1 MDTSTNEM
9 INILKYDHLLI
20 ISTYTRTVLILV
32 AVLIG
37 VMLLV
42 IVISW
47 QLTLLMTTFA
57 TYYSIFVDILL
68 VIASAI
74 ALLIAFVKKIY
85 EKYPLNV
92 GLAIIYSICV
102 ATAIGLWN
110 LDVAITIQLVACV
123 LDLTIFTSA
132 LLIGAL
138 IETSLMDS
146 FKVLLIILSVISAI
160 IISAMVIV
168 YLFQQ
173 NMTIFYSH
181 FTVGKSRY
189 RLFYPNYTLAALL
202 LYIMFS
208 TALPITDDLVYT
220 MRNNWNVTNSTGFSL
235 YNDTTL

>member
-1 MDTSTNEM
+1 MDTSTNEL

-32 AVLIG
+32 TVLIG

-42 IVISW
+42 ISC
-47 QLTLLMTTFA
+47 Q
-57 TYYSIFVDILL
+57 L
-68 VIASAI
+68 VIASVM
-74 ALLIAFVKKIY
+74 ALMIAFVKKIY

-102 ATAIGLWN
+102 ASATGLWN
-110 LDVAITIQLVACV
+110 LDVAITIQLVPFV
-123 LDLTIFTSA
+123 INLTIFTSA
-132 LLIGAL
+132 LLIGAS

-173 NMTIFYSH
+173 NVKVVIILFKCAEILLFIMTIFYSY

-220 MRNNWNVTNSTGFSL
+220 IKNNWNVTNSTGFSL

>member
-1 MDTSTNEM
+1 MDTSTNEL

-32 AVLIG
+32 ALLIG
-37 VMLLV
+37 VMLL
-42 IVISW
+42 IIIISC
-47 QLTLLMTTFA
+47 Q
-57 TYYSIFVDILL
+57 L
-68 VIASAI
+68 VIASVI
-74 ALLIAFVKKIY
+74 ALLIAFIKKIY

-110 LDVAITIQLVACV
+110 LDVAITIQLVAFV
-123 LDLTIFTSA
+123 INLTIFTYA

-160 IISAMVIV
+160 IISAMVKVVII
-168 YLFQQ
+168 LFKCAEILLFI
-173 NMTIFYSH
+173 MTIFYSY
-181 FTVGKSRY
+181 FTVGKSQY

-220 MRNNWNVTNSTGFSL
+220 IMNNWNVTNSTGFSL
-235 YNDTTL
+235 YNDIIL

>member
-1 MDTSTNEM
+1 MDTSTNEL

-32 AVLIG
+32 TVLIG

-42 IVISW
+42 ISC
-47 QLTLLMTTFA
+47 QLTLIMIKFA
-57 TYYSIFVDILL
+57 SYYSIFVDILL
-68 VIASAI
+68 VIASVM
-74 ALLIAFVKKIY
+74 ALMIAFVKKIY

-102 ATAIGLWN
+102 ASATGLWN
-110 LDVAITIQLVACV
+110 LDVAITIQLVP
-123 LDLTIFTSA
+123 F
-132 LLIGAL
+132 
-138 IETSLMDS
+138 
-146 FKVLLIILSVISAI
+146 
-160 IISAMVIV
+160 
-168 YLFQQ
+168 
-173 NMTIFYSH
+173 MTIFYSY

-220 MRNNWNVTNSTGFSL
+220 IKNNWNVTNSTGFSL

>member
-1 MDTSTNEM
+1 MDTSTNEL

-32 AVLIG
+32 TVLIG

-42 IVISW
+42 ISC
-47 QLTLLMTTFA
+47 Q
-57 TYYSIFVDILL
+57 L
-68 VIASAI
+68 VIASVM
-74 ALLIAFVKKIY
+74 ALMIAFVKKIY

-92 GLAIIYSICV
+92 GLAIIY
-102 ATAIGLWN
+102 
-110 LDVAITIQLVACV
+110 
-123 LDLTIFTSA
+123 
-132 LLIGAL
+132 
-138 IETSLMDS
+138 
-146 FKVLLIILSVISAI
+146 
-160 IISAMVIV
+160 
-168 YLFQQ
+168 
-173 NMTIFYSH
+173 MTIFYSY

-220 MRNNWNVTNSTGFSL
+220 IKNNWNVTNSTGFSL

>member
-1 MDTSTNEM
+1 MDTSTNEL

-32 AVLIG
+32 TVLIG

-42 IVISW
+42 ISC
-47 QLTLLMTTFA
+47 Q
-57 TYYSIFVDILL
+57 L
-68 VIASAI
+68 VIASVM
-74 ALLIAFVKKIY
+74 ALMIAFVKKIY

-102 ATAIGLWN
+102 ASATGLWN
-110 LDVAITIQLVACV
+110 LDVAITIQLVPFV
-123 LDLTIFTSA
+123 INLTIFTSA
-132 LLIGAL
+132 LLIGAS

-173 NMTIFYSH
+173 NMTIFYSY

-220 MRNNWNVTNSTGFSL
+220 IKNNWNVTNSTGFSL

>member
-47 QLTLLMTTFA
+47 Q
-57 TYYSIFVDILL
+57 L

-173 NMTIFYSH
+173 NVKVVIFLFICTEILLFIMTIFYSH

>member
-1 MDTSTNEM
+1 MDTSTNEL

-32 AVLIG
+32 TVLIG

-42 IVISW
+42 ISC
-47 QLTLLMTTFA
+47 QLTLIMIKFA
-57 TYYSIFVDILL
+57 SYYSIFVDILL
-68 VIASAI
+68 VIASVM
-74 ALLIAFVKKIY
+74 ALMIAFVKKIY

-102 ATAIGLWN
+102 ASATGLWN
-110 LDVAITIQLVACV
+110 LDVAITIQLVPFV
-123 LDLTIFTSA
+123 INLTIFTSA
-132 LLIGAL
+132 LLIGAS

-173 NMTIFYSH
+173 NMTIFYSY

-220 MRNNWNVTNSTGFSL
+220 IKNNWNVTNSTGFSL

>member
-1 MDTSTNEM
+1 MDTSTNEL

-32 AVLIG
+32 TVLIG

-42 IVISW
+42 ISC
-47 QLTLLMTTFA
+47 Q
-57 TYYSIFVDILL
+57 L
-68 VIASAI
+68 VIASVM
-74 ALLIAFVKKIY
+74 ALMIAFVKKIY

-102 ATAIGLWN
+102 ASATGLWN
-110 LDVAITIQLVACV
+110 LDVAITIQLVP
-123 LDLTIFTSA
+123 F
-132 LLIGAL
+132 
-138 IETSLMDS
+138 
-146 FKVLLIILSVISAI
+146 
-160 IISAMVIV
+160 
-168 YLFQQ
+168 
-173 NMTIFYSH
+173 MTIFYSY

-220 MRNNWNVTNSTGFSL
+220 IKNNWNVTNSTGFSL